1 MTNVRKSEKSEDKPK
16 RVPFGSHRTK
26 LQVEDEIPGYFLR
39 WFNDA
44 DGRLQRA
51 QDGGY
56 VFVSKSEVPRLGQGE
71 IHQDNTDLNS
81 RVSKVVSRGD
91 PVIRAYLMKIKE
103 SFWKEDRKAKD
114 AINDQIDDALRAG
127 TPGGNVV
134 ENQYV
139 PKGHKQRV

>member
-56 VFVSKSEVPRLGQGE
+56 VFVNRSEVPRLGQGE

-91 PVIRAYLMKIKE
+91 PVIRAYLMTIKQ
-103 SFWKEDRKAKD
+103 SFWNEDRKAKD